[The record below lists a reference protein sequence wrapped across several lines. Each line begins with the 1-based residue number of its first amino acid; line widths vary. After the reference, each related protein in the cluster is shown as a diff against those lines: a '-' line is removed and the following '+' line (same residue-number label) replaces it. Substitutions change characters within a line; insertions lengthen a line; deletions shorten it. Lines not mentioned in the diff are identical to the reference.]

1 MRFDLKKITKRN
13 LTVAGLIGLSL
24 VGVVAVSIAQSTGP
38 SIEDLV
44 KSATQRA
51 DAMRAQ
57 LGDVTGPTDE
67 KLQAY
72 QQQAQGLAQGNRDRI
87 RQGLSYLGQ
96 GYTAESLDPIVQNK
110 NGVVYVAVSLSMPTP
125 SLRQLVRDSEKAG
138 VQVVIQGPVKGSFK
152 ETITR
157 MRSVFSE
164 GEIAGIA
171 IDPRVFEQYKI
182 ERVPAFVAAP
192 KEVEGCEQGLDCD
205 RGDVPHDI
213 LRGNVTLAY
222 ALKALSEQGDAAPL
236 AAKEALTRLED

>member
-1 MRFDLKKITKRN
+1 MKRKW
-13 LTVAGLIGLSL
+13 TTAGLMGLAL
-24 VGVVAVSIAQSTGP
+24 AGIFAVSIAQDAGP
-38 SIEDLV
+38 TIEDLV

-51 DAMRAQ
+51 DAMREQ
-57 LGDVTGPTDE
+57 LGDISGSTDR
-67 KLQAY
+67 KVQAY
-72 QQQAQGLAQGNRDRI
+72 QQQAQSLAQGNRDRI

-96 GYTAESLDPIVQNK
+96 GYTEESLDPIVQNK
-110 NGVVYVAVSLSMPTP
+110 NGVVYVAVSLSMPTA
-125 SLRQLVRDSEKAG
+125 SLRQLVRDAEKAG

-157 MRSVFSE
+157 LRSVFSE

-182 ERVPAFVAAP
+182 ERVPAFIAAP
-192 KEVEGCEQGLDCD
+192 EEVQGCEQGLDCD

-222 ALKALSEQGDAAPL
+222 ALKAISDQGDAAPL
-236 AAKEALTRLED
+236 AAREALGRLEN